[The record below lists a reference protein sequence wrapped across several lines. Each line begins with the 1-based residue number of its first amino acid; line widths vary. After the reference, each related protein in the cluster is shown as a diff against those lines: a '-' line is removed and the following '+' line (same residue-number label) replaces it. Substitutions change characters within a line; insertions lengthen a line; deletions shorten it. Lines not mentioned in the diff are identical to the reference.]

1 MKMCILNDHNHLG
14 INSDS
19 YSFGNLFS
27 TSSFSSFLK
36 TQKTYGS
43 SPKLLFVEP
52 NKFGCVM
59 GRILCPYTIAHKKPK
74 NIIGLRTSYI

>member
-1 MKMCILNDHNHLG
+1 MCLLNEYASIDLKCAYWMKMCILNGQNHLG

-19 YSFGNLFS
+19 YSFDNLFS

-36 TQKTYGS
+36 TQKTCGF

-52 NKFGCVM
+52 NKFGC
-59 GRILCPYTIAHKKPK
+59 ILEK
-74 NIIGLRTSYI
+74 NL